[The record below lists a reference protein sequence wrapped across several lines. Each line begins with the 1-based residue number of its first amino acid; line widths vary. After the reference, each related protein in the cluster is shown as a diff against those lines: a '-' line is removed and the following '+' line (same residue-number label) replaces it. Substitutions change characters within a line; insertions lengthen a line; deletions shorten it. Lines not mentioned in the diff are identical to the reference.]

1 MSDLYWISVIGN
13 IGETICAIL
22 FICVVLFLGVGLWT
36 VLEYGDHPFMSDK
49 EKEEKQ
55 QARAGAKRFLKKT
68 AIVGV
73 IFAVVSIFFPST
85 KQLYA
90 IYGIGEAID
99 YVKSN
104 EKARQLPDKVVVALD
119 KWLEEDKEE

>member
-13 IGETICAIL
+13 IGEAIIAIL

-73 IFAVVSIFFPST
+73 IFAVASIFFPST

-90 IYGIGEAID
+90 IYGIGGAID

-104 EKARQLPDKVVVALD
+104 EKARQLPDKVVAALD

>member
-13 IGETICAIL
+13 IGEAICAIL
-22 FICVVLFLGVGLWT
+22 FICVILFLGVGLWT
-36 VLEYGDHPFMSDK
+36 VLEYSDHPFMSDK

-73 IFAVVSIFFPST
+73 IFAAASIFFPST

-90 IYGIGEAID
+90 IYGIGGAID

-104 EKARQLPDKVVVALD
+104 EKARQLPDKVVTALD
-119 KWLEEDKEE
+119 KWLEEDEEE